1 MLRSKIM
8 IDKLY
13 SLFLKHP
20 FVCTDTR
27 DIKPGSI
34 FFALK
39 GGNFNGNQFA
49 EKAIEM
55 GCAYAVI
62 DEEISTSNDNG
73 KEEQFPLKKSLS
85 RAESKEGWGIN
96 DKLILV
102 EDVLSALQQLANHH
116 RKQLTIP
123 VIGITGSNGKTTS
136 KELIN
141 VVLSKKY
148 KVLATVGNL
157 NNHIGVPLTI
167 LNITKQ
173 HEMAIIEM
181 GANHKGE
188 IAELCT
194 IAEPNFGIITNIGKA
209 HLEGFGGIEGV
220 KIGKSELYKYIES
233 KQACLPDRQGKLFV
247 HGDDEVLLEL
257 SGNNEKITYG
267 TKKLYDI
274 VGAISENKT
283 EFISFQW
290 ATRYTAVDIKKS
302 ELVST
307 QLVGIYNYYN
317 LLCAACV
324 GNYFKVDDASIN
336 QALKEYSPSNNRSQ
350 LHKTKSNTLILD
362 YYNANPSSMSLAI
375 ENFAN
380 LNHPNKMVILG
391 DMLELGSESEKE
403 HDAIVNLLKEKNISN
418 AILVGPLF
426 VTAGKDLTP
435 SPSPNGEGGGWRTF
449 SNSDEVVAFLKQNK
463 IADSTILIKGSRGI
477 KLEKVV
483 EVL

>member
-1 MLRSKIM
+1 M
-8 IDKLY
+8 
-13 SLFLKHP
+13 
-20 FVCTDTR
+20 CTDTR

-49 EKAIEM
+49 EKALEM

-62 DEEISTSNDNG
+62 DELPLGEGGRGIDKENIGTEQLPLEKGARGIYG
-73 KEEQFPLKKSLS
+73 KFVVV
-85 RAESKEGWGIN
+85 
-96 DKLILV
+96 D
-102 EDVLSALQQLANHH
+102 DVLSALQQLANHH

-141 VVLSKKY
+141 AVLSKKY

-194 IAEPNFGIITNIGKA
+194 IAEPDFGIITNIGKA

-220 KIGKSELYKYIES
+220 KIGKSELYKYIQS
-233 KQACLPDRQGKLFV
+233 KQGLPAGQAGKLFV

-257 SGNNEKITYG
+257 SDSNEKVTYG

-274 VGAISENKT
+274 VGAITENKT

-290 ATRYTAVDIKKS
+290 ATRYNAVDIKKS
-302 ELVST
+302 ELVCT

-324 GNYFKVDDASIN
+324 GNYFKVDDANIN
-336 QALKEYSPSNNRSQ
+336 QALKEYTPSNNRSQ

-380 LNHPNKMVILG
+380 LSHPNKMVILG

-403 HDAIVNLLKEKNISN
+403 HDAIVTLLQQKNISN
-418 AILVGPLF
+418 ALLVGPLF
-426 VTAGKDLTP
+426 IQAGKNL
-435 SPSPNGEGGGWRTF
+435 SPSFSPTGEGSGWRTF
-449 SNSDEVVAFLKQNK
+449 TTSDEAVEFLKQNK

-483 EVL
+483 DVL

>member
-1 MLRSKIM
+1 M
-8 IDKLY
+8 IEKLY
-13 SLFLKHP
+13 ALFLKHP
-20 FVCTDTR
+20 IVCTDTR

-62 DEEISTSNDNG
+62 DE
-73 KEEQFPLKKSLS
+73 KFPLG
-85 RAESKEGWGIN
+85 EGGRGI
-96 DKLILV
+96 DEKLFLV
-102 EDVLSALQQLANHH
+102 DDVLSTLQQLANHH
-116 RKQLTIP
+116 RKQLSIA

-157 NNHIGVPLTI
+157 NNHIGVPLTL
-167 LNITKQ
+167 LNITKE

-194 IAEPNFGIITNIGKA
+194 IAEPDFGIITNIGKA

-220 KIGKSELYKYIES
+220 KIGKSELYKYIQS
-233 KQACLPDRQGKLFV
+233 KAGRLFV

-257 SGNNEKITYG
+257 SGSNEKVTYG

-274 VGAISENKT
+274 VGAIIENKT

-290 ATRYTAVDIKKS
+290 ATRYNAVNIKKS

-324 GNYFKVDDASIN
+324 GHYFKVDDANIN
-336 QALKEYSPSNNRSQ
+336 QALKEYTPSNNRSQ

-403 HDAIVNLLKEKNISN
+403 HDAIVILLQQKNISN
-418 AILVGPLF
+418 ALLVGPLF
-426 VTAGKDLTP
+426 VAAGKKV
-435 SPSPNGEGGGWRTF
+435 SAKTF
-449 SNSDEVVAFLKQNK
+449 SNSDEAVEFLKQNK

>member
-1 MLRSKIM
+1 M
-8 IDKLY
+8 
-13 SLFLKHP
+13 
-20 FVCTDTR
+20 CTDTR

-39 GGNFNGNQFA
+39 GENFNGNQFA
-49 EKAIEM
+49 EKALEM

-62 DEEISTSNDNG
+62 DE
-73 KEEQFPLKKSLS
+73 KEFQKNENYF
-85 RAESKEGWGIN
+85 
-96 DKLILV
+96 LV
-102 EDVLSALQQLANHH
+102 DDVLSALQQLANHH
-116 RKQLTIP
+116 RKQLNIP

-136 KELIN
+136 KELVN
-141 VVLSKKY
+141 AVLSKKF

-157 NNHIGVPLTI
+157 NNHIGVPLT
-167 LNITKQ
+167 LLSITKE
-173 HEMAIIEM
+173 HEMAIVEM
-181 GANHKGE
+181 GANHQGE
-188 IAELCT
+188 IAELCS
-194 IAEPNFGIITNIGKA
+194 IAEPDFGIITNIGKA

-220 KIGKSELYKYIES
+220 KKGKSELYKYVQS
-233 KQACLPDRQGKLFV
+233 KGGKLFV

-257 SGNNEKITYG
+257 AGSTEKVTYG

-274 VGAISENKT
+274 VGSIHENAT

-290 ATRYTAVDIKKS
+290 ATRYNAVNIKKS
-302 ELVST
+302 ELIPT

-324 GNYFKVDDASIN
+324 GHYFKVEDELIN
-336 QALKEYSPSNNRSQ
+336 QALKEYTPSNNRSQ

-375 ENFAN
+375 DNFAS
-380 LNHPNKMVILG
+380 LNQPNKMVILG

-403 HDAIVNLLKEKNISN
+403 HDAIVALLQEKNITN
-418 AILVGPLF
+418 ALLVGPLF
-426 VTAGKDLTP
+426 IQAGKKNN
-435 SPSPNGEGGGWRTF
+435 SKTF
-449 SNSDEVVAFLKQNK
+449 ATSDEAVEFLKQNK
-463 IADSTILIKGSRGI
+463 ITEATILIKGSRGI

>member
-1 MLRSKIM
+1 M
-8 IDKLY
+8 IEKLY
-13 SLFLKHP
+13 ALFLKHP
-20 FVCTDTR
+20 IVCTDTR

-62 DEEISTSNDNG
+62 DE
-73 KEEQFPLKKSLS
+73 KFPLG
-85 RAESKEGWGIN
+85 EGGRGI
-96 DKLILV
+96 DEKLFLV
-102 EDVLSALQQLANHH
+102 DDVLSTLQQLANHH
-116 RKQLTIP
+116 RKQLSIA

-157 NNHIGVPLTI
+157 NNHIGVPLTL
-167 LNITKQ
+167 LNITKE

-194 IAEPNFGIITNIGKA
+194 IAEPDFGIITNIGKA

-220 KIGKSELYKYIES
+220 KIGKSELYKYIQS
-233 KQACLPDRQGKLFV
+233 KAGRLFV

-257 SGNNEKITYG
+257 SGSNEKVTYG

-274 VGAISENKT
+274 VGAIIENKT

-290 ATRYTAVDIKKS
+290 ATRYNAVNIKKS

-324 GNYFKVDDASIN
+324 GHYFKVDDANIN
-336 QALKEYSPSNNRSQ
+336 QALKEYTPSSNRSQ

-403 HDAIVNLLKEKNISN
+403 HDAIVILLQQKNISN
-418 AILVGPLF
+418 ALLVGPLF
-426 VTAGKDLTP
+426 VAAGKKV
-435 SPSPNGEGGGWRTF
+435 SAKTF
-449 SNSDEVVAFLKQNK
+449 SNSDEAVEFLKQNK